1 MKKSLIIVSSVI
13 MMMALMTATTF
24 AAQNGFDAKAD
35 EQNPAFEESGQGHMV
50 INSYNQDL
58 HFSTHGHIMIPGE
71 AGQKSNSSVVVPMG
85 MHDKTHVIPTG
96 YSTQFNPDHCMHYT
110 FMYRAIE
117 QARLFSKLWKFF
129 SRSVFSIN
137 IDTFQFFIFPSHLC
151 RIMKTYQTS

>member
-71 AGQKSNSSVVVPMG
+71 AGRKSSSSVVISMG
-85 MHDKTHVIPTG
+85 DGKTHVIPTG
-96 YSTQFNPDHCMHYT
+96 YSTQFNPAHGMH
-110 FMYRAIE
+110 
-117 QARLFSKLWKFF
+117 
-129 SRSVFSIN
+129 
-137 IDTFQFFIFPSHLC
+137 
-151 RIMKTYQTS
+151 